1 VCARALVYAVHLC
14 ARVCGRAYVRSRARV
29 CGCVRVSYAH
39 MALTVQCMQTLVSLL
54 ADDGLKDVMAS
65 DFNVKGASWQLF
77 RVALDK
83 YRKKLATS

>member
-1 VCARALVYAVHLC
+1 
-14 ARVCGRAYVRSRARV
+14 
-29 CGCVRVSYAH
+29 